1 MLFHRFRILCL
12 IALLSLLN
20 SSCGNKYYSGHKGG
34 DSRNYGTLSNPD
46 YTQTSRAYGSHE
58 ANGIVIHN
66 NRNLRYSREL
76 SNKAAGV
83 EGVRAAIVMH
93 TDYNAYAAILI
104 DNSVHGTL
112 RRGSI
117 KETNN
122 AGTTIGTYD
131 TETLNQAVENWRIAT
146 GINNYTTVEN
156 HEDLNPAF
164 KQRIAIAIRQVDP
177 TINNVFISAN
187 RDFINQL
194 NAYAIESNWGT
205 KPLEYRINEFNGTA
219 NRLFGVSEG
228 LKDK

>member
-1 MLFHRFRILCL
+1 MLSHRIRILSL
-12 IALLSLLN
+12 IVLLTLLIT
-20 SSCGNKYYSGHKGG
+20 SCGHVFYSGHKGG
-34 DSRNYGTLSNPD
+34 DSTNYGTLSNPD
-46 YTQTSRAYGSHE
+46 YTQTARAYGSHE
-58 ANGIVIHN
+58 SSGIVIHN

-76 SNKAAGV
+76 SNRVGGI
-83 EGVRAAIVMH
+83 EGVRAAIVML
-93 TDYNAYAAILI
+93 TDYNAYAAVLI

-112 RRGSI
+112 RGGSI

-146 GINNYTTVEN
+146 GINNYTTVES
-156 HEDLNPAF
+156 HEHLNPAF
-164 KQRIAIAIRQVDP
+164 KQRIAIAIRQADP

-194 NAYAIESNWGT
+194 NAYAIESDWGS

-228 LKDK
+228 LTDK